1 MYDISLSCL
10 VFGRLTY
17 VPYEE
22 FLSFDIVSLSISKLE
37 LQFIVVLYTIYSQSD
52 CALYLVYVLYS

>member
-37 LQFIVVLYTIYSQSD
+37 LQFIVVLYI
-52 CALYLVYVLYS
+52 LYIRNRIVRYI